1 MSEENEDFKIDSIPK
16 DMEIICQYILEK
28 HLAEKK
34 FDENEVKKWGNLII
48 DEIHQIL
55 SEKYPQY
62 GYVIFFYMSEKTAFV
77 SNHRSVYFED
87 TDARILVYYHTDDF
101 YSEIRLLATKKSEPM
116 ENFLSMATNK
126 QLFSEINQKISEN
139 LDGKTFNYELFEN
152 VIDNICKDIN
162 EVLLA
167 KENKPCSFHTGYI
180 NKLPTKGIYFYNKF
194 FNLEL
199 HPLFFR
205 YENYSFICRI
215 FLFIINN

>member
-1 MSEENEDFKIDSIPK
+1 
-16 DMEIICQYILEK
+16 
-28 HLAEKK
+28 
-34 FDENEVKKWGNLII
+34 
-48 DEIHQIL
+48 
-55 SEKYPQY
+55 
-62 GYVIFFYMSEKTAFV
+62 MSEKTAFV

-180 NKLPTKGIYFYNKF
+180 NKLPAKGIYFYNKF